1 MFSVFEAPENM
12 DTFGQNINTD
22 LGEVSGKLAAS
33 NVRNA
38 AILRNK
44 IENLVVPLSCIVD
57 YYG

>member
-1 MFSVFEAPENM
+1 MFEAHESV
-12 DTFGQNINTD
+12 DTLGQNINTD
-22 LGEVSGKLAAS
+22 LGEISAKLAAF

-57 YYG
+57 YFG